1 MSKLYQV
8 LCQFTTLYAE
18 IEGDKSIDNKMQTF
32 VKKYSIANI
41 SNYRMKATIGREFRF
56 INMNERFRHR
66 ALNLSAVGSNSGK
79 YYMKKKGDNIY
90 LRALIILIIVVIFYI
105 VKRLYK

>member
-1 MSKLYQV
+1 
-8 LCQFTTLYAE
+8 
-18 IEGDKSIDNKMQTF
+18 MQTF

-41 SNYRMKATIGREFRF
+41 SNYRMKATISFRS
-56 INMNERFRHR
+56 
-66 ALNLSAVGSNSGK
+66 LNLSAVGSNSGK

>member
-1 MSKLYQV
+1 
-8 LCQFTTLYAE
+8 
-18 IEGDKSIDNKMQTF
+18 MQTF